1 MIFDIVIAV
10 IIALAV
16 IKGFRRGL
24 FYMTLRILVWV
35 GAVIAGIFLTGTLA
49 EFLSGGPVG
58 ERVSAD
64 IADKLGSSMSSA
76 TDACAGL
83 PDMISGGIKA
93 AENSTV
99 TLLADTFTTMV
110 TSVLAFGIIVFGIW
124 LIAHIFMVPA
134 SRRRRK
140 SVIGAADRLAGA
152 AAGAVK
158 GIIVVFILLA
168 LLVPVVNLSD
178 PGTSAAIMSQLASS
192 QFAGIM
198 YDNNLLLLVAD
209 SVIS

>member
-1 MIFDIVIAV
+1 
-10 IIALAV
+10 
-16 IKGFRRGL
+16 
-24 FYMTLRILVWV
+24 
-35 GAVIAGIFLTGTLA
+35 
-49 EFLSGGPVG
+49 
-58 ERVSAD
+58 
-64 IADKLGSSMSSA
+64 
-76 TDACAGL
+76 
-83 PDMISGGIKA
+83 
-93 AENSTV
+93 
-99 TLLADTFTTMV
+99 MV

-178 PGTSAAIMSQLASS
+178 PETSAAIMSQLASS

>member
-1 MIFDIVIAV
+1 
-10 IIALAV
+10 
-16 IKGFRRGL
+16 
-24 FYMTLRILVWV
+24 MTLRILIWA
-35 GAVIAGIFLTGTLA
+35 GAVVAGIFLTGRVA
-49 EFLSGGPVG
+49 EFLTDGPVG

-64 IADKLGSSMSSA
+64 IADKLGSSLSSA

-83 PDMISGGIKA
+83 PDMISGGIKV

-134 SRRRRK
+134 SRRRKK

-192 QFAGIM
+192 QFAGSM
-198 YDNNLLLLVAD
+198 YNNNLLLLVAD

>member
-1 MIFDIVIAV
+1 MKISVIY
-10 IIALAV
+10 
-16 IKGFRRGL
+16 FSE
-24 FYMTLRILVWV
+24 
-35 GAVIAGIFLTGTLA
+35 TGGTGRVA
-49 EFLSGGPVG
+49 EFLTDGPVG

-64 IADKLGSSMSSA
+64 IADKLGSSLSSA

-83 PDMISGGIKA
+83 PDMISGGIKV

-134 SRRRRK
+134 SRRK

>member
-83 PDMISGGIKA
+83 PDMISGGI
-93 AENSTV
+93 
-99 TLLADTFTTMV
+99 MV

-140 SVIGAADRLAGA
+140 NVIGAADRLAGA

-178 PGTSAAIMSQLASS
+178 AGTSAAIMSQLSSS
-192 QFAGIM
+192 QFAGSM